1 MAAVIQA
8 ALLGVVQGVT
18 EFLPVSSTAHLLIA
32 SRLLGFQDPGGVFTV
47 MIQLGSIFAVVWLYR
62 AKILDVVMGLPSRPE
77 ARRFA
82 AMVLVAL
89 VPALVA
95 GGLLSGFV
103 TRVLYNALAVTGVT
117 FVLGG
122 IVILLVESRKNENVR
137 VETAAAMTWLDALKV
152 GIAQCFALIPGTS
165 RSGATIIGGMLF
177 GLSRK
182 AATEFSFFLA
192 VPTLVAAGLY
202 DLWKHR
208 SLLSAADAPIFGVGM
223 AVSFVCAFVVIRW
236 LIRYVAT
243 HDFKPFAWYRIA
255 FGLVVLVTAYLGWVD
270 WKD

>member
-1 MAAVIQA
+1 M
-8 ALLGVVQGVT
+8 LGVVQGVT

-62 AKILDVVMGLPSRPE
+62 AKILDVVTGLPSRPE

-103 TRVLYNALAVTGVT
+103 TRVLYNALAVSGVT

-122 IVILLVESRKNENVR
+122 IAILVIERVRPVPTVHDVDQTPIGKAFAHRRLPGAGDCPGRLALRRHDHGRARRGPRSRRGGGVLVLPGDPDAHAPRSR
-137 VETAAAMTWLDALKV
+137 TACGRSVTTSRARRRRR
-152 GIAQCFALIPGTS
+152 S
-165 RSGATIIGGMLF
+165 RSG
-177 GLSRK
+177 S
-182 AATEFSFFLA
+182 
-192 VPTLVAAGLY
+192 
-202 DLWKHR
+202 
-208 SLLSAADAPIFGVGM
+208 
-223 AVSFVCAFVVIRW
+223 
-236 LIRYVAT
+236 
-243 HDFKPFAWYRIA
+243 
-255 FGLVVLVTAYLGWVD
+255 
-270 WKD
+270 